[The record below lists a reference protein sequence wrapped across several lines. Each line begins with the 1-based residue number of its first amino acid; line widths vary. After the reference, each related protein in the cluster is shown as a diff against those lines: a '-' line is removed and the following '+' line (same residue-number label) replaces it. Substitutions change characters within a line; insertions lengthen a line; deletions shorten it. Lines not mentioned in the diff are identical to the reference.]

1 MVLESIQVSDTVGG
15 GVAVVRPHQEKH
27 QPRIGSADPTDRGG
41 VATLVDAAAQG
52 DQDAWNALVD
62 RFASL
67 VWAVARGYR
76 LNAADAAD
84 VSQTTWLRLV
94 EHLHRIE
101 QPERVGAWL
110 VTTARR
116 ESLRVLR
123 IGGRQIPRGDDLEV
137 LADPAPSPTLDHDLL
152 AAERDDLVAQL
163 IEKLPPRSQL
173 LLRLLNADSPLSYR
187 EVSEVMSM
195 PIGSIGPTR
204 ARALEQLRHLAVQSG
219 VNLEELAA

>member
-1 MVLESIQVSDTVGG
+1 VVLESTQVIDTDGS
-15 GVAVVRPHQEKH
+15 GVAVVRPHQKKH
-27 QPRIGSADPTDRGG
+27 QPRAGSPDPTDRGG
-41 VATLVDAAAQG
+41 VAILVEAAAQG